1 MNSAQSTQAK
11 VLKKPTML
19 NQSIKAAII
28 ATVVVTGALPIT
40 TLMAAEAAV
49 TQQQQFKISAGPLAQ
64 SLNQFASQAGITLS
78 FDPDLVRGQQTETL
92 SGQYSVEQGLNKLL
106 AGKSLQIIV
115 LNQNSY
121 RIEAAKDKKVSDE
134 VVLPRVNVSAAALTE
149 SGLGPVNG
157 YVAKQSIT
165 ATKADIPLIETPQ
178 TVSIVTADQI
188 AIQNAE
194 SLNQALK
201 YTPGI
206 VPMGSDSTTSD
217 GMIIRGFNV
226 TGSAP
231 MYLNGTKLSRNTF
244 SGVSEPYAMERIEI
258 LKGPASV
265 LYGNAA
271 PGGIVNM
278 VTKQPQI
285 ETLRELKVQA
295 GSFDR
300 KQLAGDFA
308 GSLTGDDTLSY
319 RLTGLVRRSDTMVDD
334 IPDDRDF
341 GAASIRWQPNDATS
355 LTLLANYQHNDTVYN
370 YGLPAEG
377 TVLDNINGD
386 IDRDRFVGEPAFDKF
401 DTRNHSLG
409 YLFSHEFNELLT
421 FRQNLLYFDS
431 KVIERVVSTGSLIDA
446 DQQLLSRGAYVRNSK
461 DTSWSIDNQL
471 QAKWQHGQFEHTSL
485 VGLDYSE
492 NEFERDFFSGSVS
505 PLNLYAPN
513 YGSTVTLSAAPSS
526 YTKQTSDKLGV
537 YAQEHLK
544 IAGKWVVMLG
554 GRYDK
559 IKSDT
564 KNKLTNV
571 SSEDYDDDAFTG
583 RAGLV
588 YLFDNG
594 FAPYISYSES
604 FEASSGQDVNGSPF
618 KPTEGEQYEI
628 GLRYQPEGQALSVT
642 ASVYKLTQKNV
653 TTADIDNPGFSIQEG
668 EVESTGFELEARANL
683 TNNLNLIASYG
694 YIDNA
699 VTESNSGTEG
709 NRYGAVPRHMASL
722 WTDYK
727 FTETVPGLGIGA
739 GVRYYGRSFNLANTY
754 EVSGFTVVDAVVN
767 YSLTPEW
774 SLALNINNL
783 FDEEYATCSYACFY
797 GVERSAVATAT
808 YNW

>member
-1 MNSAQSTQAK
+1 MNFAQSKQAK
-11 VLKKPTML
+11 ALKKPTLL

-28 ATVVVTGALPIT
+28 ATVVVTAAVPIT
-40 TLMAAEAAV
+40 TLMAAEATV
-49 TQQQQFKISAGPLAQ
+49 SQQQQFQIPAGPLAQ

-78 FDPDLVRGQQTETL
+78 FDPNLIKGQQADAL
-92 SGQYSVEQGLNKLL
+92 SGQYSVQQGLTQLL
-106 AGKSLQIIV
+106 SGKPLQFIA
-115 LNQNSY
+115 LSQNSY
-121 RIEAAKDKKVSDE
+121 RVEASGNTSGE
-134 VVLPRVNVSAAALTE
+134 VVLPRVNVSAAALLE
-149 SGLGPVNG
+149 SGLGPVSG

-165 ATKADIPLIETPQ
+165 ATKSDIPLIETPQ
-178 TVSIVTADQI
+178 SVSIVTADQI

-201 YTPGI
+201 YTPGV
-206 VPMGSDSTTSD
+206 VPMGSDNTTSD

-226 TGSAP
+226 TGSSP

-278 VTKQPQI
+278 VTKQPQT

-300 KQLAGDFA
+300 KQLAGDFGGA
-308 GSLTGDDTLSY
+308 LIDDGSLSY
-319 RLTGLVRRSDTMVDD
+319 RLTGLVRRSDTMIDE

-341 GAASIRWQPNDATS
+341 AAGSIRWQPNEATS
-355 LTLLANYQHNDTVYN
+355 LTLLADYQHNDTAYK
-370 YGLPAEG
+370 YGLPGEG
-377 TVLDNINGD
+377 TVLDNINGN
-386 IDRDRFVGEPAFDKF
+386 IDRDRFVGEPDFDKAE
-401 DTRNHSLG
+401 TRNHTLG
-409 YLFSHEFNELLT
+409 YLFNHQFNEQLT
-421 FRQNLLYFDS
+421 FRQNLLYFNADV
-431 KVIERVVSTGSLIDA
+431 KQRVVSTGSLDA
-446 DQQLLSRGAYVRNSK
+446 SQRFLSRGAYTRDEQ
-461 DTSWSIDNQL
+461 DTTWTIDNQL
-471 QAKWQHGQFEHTSL
+471 EAKWQLGITEHTSL
-485 VGLDYSE
+485 IGVDYSE
-492 NEFERDFFSGSVS
+492 NTFDRLQYGAIPNGVAD
-505 PLNLYAPN
+505 LDLYAPQ
-513 YGSTVTLSAAPSS
+513 YGSPVVLNSMPANDFRQDTE
-526 YTKQTSDKLGV
+526 QLGI
-537 YAQEHLK
+537 YAQEHIK
-544 IAGKWVVMLG
+544 IADKWVVMLG

-559 IKSDT
+559 IESDS
-564 KNKLTNV
+564 KNKLTNITT
-571 SSEDYDDDAFTG
+571 EDYNDDAFTG

-594 FAPYISYSES
+594 FAPYISYSQS
-604 FEASSGQDVNGSPF
+604 FEASSGQDVNGSDF

-642 ASVYKLTQKNV
+642 ASVYKLTQQNV
-653 TTADIDNPGFSIQEG
+653 TTTDLDNPGFSIQEG

-683 TNNLNLIASYG
+683 ANNLNLIASYG

-699 VTESNSGTEG
+699 VTKSNSGTEG

-727 FTETVPGLGIGA
+727 FTETVPGLGLGA
-739 GVRYYGRSFNLANTY
+739 GVRYYGRSYNLANTY
-754 EVSGFTVVDAVVN
+754 EAPGFTVVDAVVN
-767 YSLTPEW
+767 YRLTPEW

-808 YNW
+808 FNW

>member
-1 MNSAQSTQAK
+1 MKKSKQSEAHTIPSSLKPRQNKLNAAFLLSASL
-11 VLKKPTML
+11 VISFL
-19 NQSIKAAII
+19 SSSVVKA
-28 ATVVVTGALPIT
+28 
-40 TLMAAEAAV
+40 E
-49 TQQQQFKISAGPLAQ
+49 TQQSQQVQAFSIASGGL
-64 SLNQFASQAGITLS
+64 STVLRQFASQAKITLS
-78 FDPDLVRGQQTETL
+78 FDPALVSGKQSRGL
-92 SGQYSVEQGLNKLL
+92 KGQYSIETGLQQLL
-106 AGKSLQIIV
+106 AGHGLQIITIDGE
-115 LNQNSY
+115 SY
-121 RIEAAKDKKVSDE
+121 RLESRSSSDKVELPKVS
-134 VVLPRVNVSAAALTE
+134 VSGDYINET
-149 SGLGPVNG
+149 GLGAVSG
-157 YVAKQSIT
+157 YVAKRSIT
-165 ATKADIPLIETPQ
+165 AAKSDIPLIETPQ
-178 TVSIVTADQI
+178 SVSIVTADQI

-194 SLNQALK
+194 SLHQALK

-206 VPMGSDSTTSD
+206 VPMGSDNTTSD

-278 VTKQPQI
+278 VTKQPQAD
-285 ETLRELKVQA
+285 TLRELKVQA

-308 GSLTGDDTLSY
+308 GALTDDGSLTY
-319 RLTGLVRRSDTMVDD
+319 RVTGLVRRSDTMTDY
-334 IPDDRDF
+334 IPDDREF
-341 GAASIRWQPNDATS
+341 VQGSVRWEPTENTS
-355 LTLLANYQHNDTVYN
+355 LTLLANYQNNEIGYV
-370 YGLPAEG
+370 YGLPEIG
-377 TVLDNINGD
+377 TVSDNINGN
-386 IDRDRFVGEPAFDKF
+386 INRDRFIGEPDFDKY
-401 DTRNHSLG
+401 DARNYTLG
-409 YLFSHEFNELLT
+409 YFLNHEINDQIT
-421 FRQNLLYFDS
+421 FRQNFLHFGADTDWNYLTAS
-431 KVIERVVSTGSLIDA
+431 GLDA
-446 DQQLLSRGAYVRNSK
+446 SQQLLSRGAASRADENS
-461 DTSWSIDNQL
+461 SWSIDNQL
-471 QAKWQHGQFEHTSL
+471 EFKWDLGATQHTSL
-485 VGLDYSE
+485 MGLDYTE
-492 NEFERDFFSGSVS
+492 QTFERVQYRGSVGD
-505 PLNLYAPN
+505 LNLFNPI
-513 YGSTVTLSAAPSS
+513 YGSAVTLNSIPASHS
-526 YTKQTSDKLGV
+526 KQDSKQLGI
-537 YAQEHLK
+537 YAQEHIK
-544 IAGKWVVMLG
+544 IADKWVVMLG

-559 IKSDT
+559 VQSDT
-564 KNKLTNV
+564 KNRLTNV
-571 SSEDYDDDAFTG
+571 STENYDDDAFTG

-604 FEASSGQDVNGSPF
+604 FEAPPGGEDANGSAF

-628 GLRYQPEGQALSVT
+628 GLRYQPEGQAISIT

-653 TTADIDNPGFSIQEG
+653 MTSDLNNPDFSIQEG
-668 EVESTGFELEARANL
+668 EVESKGFELEAKANL

-722 WTDYK
+722 WADYK
-727 FTETVPGLGIGA
+727 FSETIPGLGLGA
-739 GVRYYGRSFNLANTY
+739 GVRYYGRSYNLANTY
-754 EVSGFTVVDAVVN
+754 DVPGFTVVDAVVN

-797 GVERSAVATAT
+797 GVERSATVSAS

>member
-1 MNSAQSTQAK
+1 MKSAQTIQTQA
-11 VLKKPTML
+11 LKKTTLL
-19 NQSIKAAII
+19 NQSIKAGII
-28 ATVVVTGALPIT
+28 ATVVITAALPLT
-40 TLMAAEAAV
+40 TLIAAEATV
-49 TQQQQFKISAGPLAQ
+49 SQQQTFQIPAGPLSQ

-121 RIEAAKDKKVSDE
+121 RVEAAEDTSDG
-134 VVLPRVNVSAAALTE
+134 VVLPRVNVSAAAYSE
-149 SGLGPVNG
+149 SGLGPVSG

-165 ATKADIPLIETPQ
+165 ATKSDIPLIETPQ
-178 TVSIVTADQI
+178 SVSIVTADQI
-188 AIQNAE
+188 TIQNAE
-194 SLNQALK
+194 SLTQALK
-201 YTPGI
+201 YSASI
-206 VPMGSDSTTSD
+206 SPMGGDHTTSD
-217 GMIIRGFNV
+217 TIVIRGFNV
-226 TGSAP
+226 GASPT
-231 MYLNGTKLSRNTF
+231 YLNGSKLARNSF
-244 SGVSEPYAMERIEI
+244 SAVIEPYTMERLEV

-271 PGGIVNM
+271 PGGIINM
-278 VTKQPQI
+278 VTKQPQT

-308 GSLTGDDTLSY
+308 GALNEDGSLSY
-319 RLTGLVRRSDTMVDD
+319 RLTGLVRRSDTMTDYV
-334 IPDDRDF
+334 PDDREF
-341 GAASIRWQPNDATS
+341 LQGSVRWEPNDETN
-355 LTLLANYQHNDTVYN
+355 LTLLANYQNNETGYV

-377 TVLDNINGD
+377 TVIDNINGD
-386 IDRDRFVGEPAFDKF
+386 IDRDRFIGEPDFDKF
-401 DTRNHSLG
+401 DAQNHTLG
-409 YLFSHEFNELLT
+409 YLLRHDINNQMT
-421 FRQNLLYFDS
+421 FRQNFLHYDG
-431 KVIERVVSTGSLIDA
+431 KTDWNYVTAGAVDA
-446 DQQLLSRGAYVRNSK
+446 SQQLLSRGATARADENS
-461 DTSWSIDNQL
+461 SWSIDNQL
-471 QAKWQHGQFEHTSL
+471 EIKWDLGASQHTSL
-485 VGLDYSE
+485 MGLDYTEQS
-492 NEFERDFFSGSVS
+492 FDRLQYSGSVAD
-505 PLNLYAPN
+505 LNLFNPV
-513 YGSTVTLSAAPSS
+513 YGSVVTLSNTPAGHG
-526 YTKQTSDKLGV
+526 KQDSKQLGLYV
-537 YAQEHLK
+537 QEHIK
-544 IAGKWVVMLG
+544 FDDRWVVMLG

-559 IKSDT
+559 IEADS
-564 KNKLTNV
+564 KNKLTNITT
-571 SSEDYDDDAFTG
+571 EDYNDDAFTG

-594 FAPYISYSES
+594 FAPYISYAES
-604 FEASSGQDVNGSPF
+604 FEAVSGQDFSGSAF

-628 GLRYQPEGQALSVT
+628 GVRYQPEGQDLSIT

-653 TTADIDNPGFSIQEG
+653 ITTDLDNPGFSIQEG
-668 EVESTGFELEARANL
+668 EVESKGFELEARANL

-709 NRYGAVPRHMASL
+709 NRYGGVPRHMASL
-722 WTDYK
+722 WADYK
-727 FTETVPGLGIGA
+727 FRESIPGLGLGA
-739 GVRYYGRSFNLANTY
+739 GARYYGRSYNLANTY
-754 EVSGFTVVDAVVN
+754 EAPGFTVVDAVVN

-774 SLALNINNL
+774 SLALNINNV